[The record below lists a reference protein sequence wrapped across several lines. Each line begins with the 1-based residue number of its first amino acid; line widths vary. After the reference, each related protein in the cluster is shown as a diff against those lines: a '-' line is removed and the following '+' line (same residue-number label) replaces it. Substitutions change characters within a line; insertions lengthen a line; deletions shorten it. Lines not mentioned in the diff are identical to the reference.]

1 MEPKYASVLKYAM
14 PAIYKTPC
22 ATLKINHQQAA
33 FVTSIDKII
42 DNKASARK
50 AGRLS

>member
-1 MEPKYASVLKYAM
+1 MEPKYASVLKYAI

-22 ATLKINHQQAA
+22 ATLKISHQQAA

-42 DNKASARK
+42 DNKASAKK